1 MKMSFPYHPQPQGQ
15 PLSLEGMLSLLR
27 CQAELFPDNRQG
39 RNCRFPDIADIVLSG
54 FSVFYLQS
62 PSFLAHQQQME
73 IDHGQNNARSMF
85 GIEKIPT
92 PNHVRSLL
100 DGASPTLLHPVYQ
113 KIAEAL
119 YQRGLLE
126 EMRGFNHQMLIA
138 MDGVHFHESDKVH
151 CDQCSRKQLK
161 NGAVKYFHSA
171 VTPVIVSPRHKRA
184 ISLCPEFV
192 APQDGHQKQDCEQ
205 AAAHRWLT
213 QHGARYRSW
222 DTTLLGDDLY
232 CHQPF
237 CEKAQ
242 AEGFHF
248 LLVCKPE
255 SHKTLYEW
263 LEGLEKSGWIQ
274 SLRVERKIGKR
285 REIDTYR
292 FAKQLPL
299 RDSDDAMKVNWC
311 EIITAT
317 PEGKVVYH
325 NSFAT
330 DHPIN
335 EHNVADIVAAGRSR
349 WKIENENN
357 NTLKTKGYH
366 FDHNFGHGK
375 ESLANLL
382 ASMNMLA
389 FLFHTVLDLTCEGYA
404 KLRAKLGARKKF
416 FEHVR
421 TLTQYIFFKSWADL
435 LRFMAEQLKVK
446 ITIDPGG

>member
-1 MKMSFPYHPQPQGQ
+1 MSFPFQ
-15 PLSLEGMLSLLR
+15 PLSHEQSLTFEGMLGLLR
-27 CQAELFPDNRQG
+27 RQATLFPDKRRG
-39 RNCRFPDIADIVLSG
+39 TNCSFPDMADVVLSG
-54 FSVFYLQS
+54 FSIFYLQS

-73 IDHGQNNARSMF
+73 IDHGQNNARSLF

-113 KIAEAL
+113 GIAESL

-126 EMRGFNHQMLIA
+126 KMRGFNRQMLIA

-151 CDQCSRKQLK
+151 CDQCSRKQMK
-161 NGAVKYFHSA
+161 NGDIKYFHSA
-171 VTPVIVSPRHKRA
+171 VTPVIVSPHHKCA

-222 DTTLLGDDLY
+222 EATLLGDDLY

-242 AEGFHF
+242 AEGYHF
-248 LLVCKPE
+248 LLVCKPD

-263 LEGLEKSGWIQ
+263 LAGLEKSGWIQ
-274 SLRVERKIGKR
+274 TKIVERKIGKR

-292 FAKQLPL
+292 FANHLPL
-299 RDSDDAMKVNWC
+299 RDSEDALKVNWC
-311 EIITAT
+311 EMTTTT
-317 PEGKVVYH
+317 PEGKVVYR
-325 NSFAT
+325 NTFAT
-330 DHPIN
+330 DHPIH
-335 EHNVADIVAAGRSR
+335 EHNVADMVAAGRSR

-366 FDHNFGHGK
+366 FEHNFGHGK

-389 FLFHTVLDLTCEGYA
+389 FLFHTVLDWTCEVYA

-421 TLTQYIFFKSWADL
+421 TLTQYICFKNWAGL
-435 LRFMAEQLKVK
+435 LHFMAEQLKVK
-446 ITIDPGG
+446 IIIDPSG